1 MAQSIPTHIPQW
13 SNSTE
18 IPNQRSKT
26 GPSLAV
32 FDGVLHMV
40 HLGDSSDDIWH
51 SKFEAGAWTENQRID
66 IKSRGIVAYVGQP
79 DPAAL
84 GFLIYLGVNRAA
96 DGSYPL
102 MFSPCGSLG
111 IFGAGNPLPGNFTSN
126 HTPAATYLRNDLL
139 MVVSVVGTG
148 TELRYALYDLL
159 PLPSL
164 AHSALIKN
172 QTTKT
177 GPALATYMGDI
188 HLLHLGS
195 GSNNIWR
202 SLYLGDRDGF
212 SINTRIEDQASQA
225 SPSMAVFGDTL
236 HMVHLGSGSDKIWH
250 STFDRSNNKWRPNV
264 LVPGQTSSSRPALAA
279 TADALHLVHKGA
291 GSNRLWHCTYR

>member
-13 SNSTE
+13 SDSTE

-32 FDGVLHMV
+32 FNGVLQMV

-51 SKFEAGAWTENQRID
+51 STFEGGHWTENRRID
-66 IKSRGIVAYVGQP
+66 IKSRGIVAFIAHP
-79 DPAAL
+79 SDPTAL
-84 GFLIYLGVNRAA
+84 GLLIYLGVNKAA

-102 MFSPCGSLG
+102 MVSPCGP
-111 IFGAGNPLPGNFTSN
+111 FGNFGGGTPLPGNFTSN
-126 HTPAATYLRNDLL
+126 HTPAVTFTPIGWL
-139 MVVSVVGTG
+139 VVSVVGSG
-148 TELRYALYDLL
+148 NAMRFAFYSASPPFSLL
-159 PLPSL
+159 DEG
-164 AHSALIKN
+164 IVKN

-177 GPALATYMGDI
+177 GPALATYANNI

-195 GSNNIWR
+195 GSNTIWH
-202 SLYLGDRDGF
+202 SLFIGTNF
-212 SINTRIEDQASQA
+212 TTNVPIKDQSSQA
-225 SPSMAVFGDTL
+225 TPSMAVFRDTL
-236 HMVHLGSGSDKIWH
+236 HMVHLGSGSDRIWH
-250 STFDRSNNKWRPNV
+250 STYKTQWLPNV

-291 GSNRLWHCTYR
+291 GSNRLWHCMYR